1 MSERITWIN
10 YKGHSILLTDWTN
23 LTDEKKFIA
32 AVNETSQFVIDQQK
46 YGLLELID
54 VTKSQKST
62 AVLFTMKKM
71 ALLTRRFNKKK
82 AIIGINMIERMVLEA
97 VNKFASEKISPFETK
112 EQALEWLIKNE

>member
-54 VTKSQKST
+54 VTHSQKST
-62 AVLFTMKKM
+62 TVLFTMKKM

-82 AIIGINMIERMVLEA
+82 AVIGINMIERMVLEA
-97 VNKFASEKISPFETK
+97 VNKFASEKIHPFETK